1 MKRLAIFLVLIG
13 LFPTLAATQVSGLAV
28 SSKPSKPAVTLITSK
43 TGSARGK
50 VNVTVTFTRASTNS
64 RSPLLLTQVKI
75 GKASCSAVRNST
87 KCTVKNL
94 KSGERTKVTVRA
106 KNRNGYG
113 SWSSAVSFVPKPGAK
128 WVLKAPTSPTTL
140 PSGSATVPG
149 GTTTSA
155 LKFDFSGAAGIAL
168 QEISTSTASTS
179 SVSKFAVTNSNLLGI
194 TKNGEV
200 FDAVKSG
207 TIKVK
212 NFLIAPNDTLYL
224 HSESTRVNGSDC
236 VLVAVSIKTG
246 IPDCVE
252 ADYSFLFTDGSTD
265 FNGTTLPGVTF
276 YQQFQFDD
284 LGGIAYTGIPS
295 SDLKTGFGYSESQ
308 STEVRYYRSGK
319 KFVVRP
325 TNPFP
330 KTFVSDFRN
339 PVKNFLLLKNGSLLV
354 EETDFPTQDRTPDN
368 CRGCQSEFHLVH
380 YFPDGRRVLVAG
392 FPTEVART
400 SPLSFMT
407 RLPDGRVIVGAQYGW
422 LEIDTDTDLVNSRAY
437 LSWSSPLQFR
447 WGGSPQTPYGNL
459 LGQPPLFNPESSGCP
474 ALDDLFLELT
484 RTDIS
489 KIAYPSDGYK
499 SGQTPENVYLT
510 NICYDLAR
518 HWRKTWFAD
527 NRLVVLASR
536 HYNKRLI
543 GEDKFGALLE
553 VEYQGLLV
561 QVYPTFKPIVTSIT
575 SVNAAQPFLNS
586 VILTGE
592 DANGANKTVLYDI
605 VSGVETTLISG
616 LEDLR
621 IRSFTMNAGE
631 NSVFFGARRLS
642 NNKSVIGKVNMT
654 TKEVSILKEMPAA
667 LLNIQMF
674 SAASN

>member
-1 MKRLAIFLVLIG
+1 MKRLSIFLVLIG
-13 LFPTLAATQVSGLAV
+13 LFPTLAATQVSGLSV
-28 SSKPSKPAVTLITSK
+28 TSKPSKPAVTLITSK

-87 KCTVKNL
+87 KCTVKNV
-94 KSGERTKVTVRA
+94 KSGYRTKVTVRA

-113 SWSSAVSFVPKPGAK
+113 SWSSAVSFVPKSGAK
-128 WVLKAPTSPTTL
+128 WVLEVSNSPTTL

-149 GTTTSA
+149 VTSTSA

-168 QEISTSTASTS
+168 QEIATSTASTS
-179 SVSKFAVTNSNLLGI
+179 SVSKFAVTNSNLMGI

-212 NFLIAPNDTLYL
+212 NFLIAPNDTIYL
-224 HSESTRVNGSDC
+224 HSESTRVNGTDC

-252 ADYSFLFTDGSTD
+252 SDYGFLFTDGTLN
-265 FNGTTLPGVTF
+265 FNGTPLPGNSF

-284 LGGIAYTGIPS
+284 LGGVAYMGIPS
-295 SDLKTGFGYSESQ
+295 SDMKIGSGYGPSEG
-308 STEVRYYRSGK
+308 TEVRYYRSGS

-330 KTFVSDFRN
+330 KSIVGDFHN

-354 EETDFPTQDRTPDN
+354 EETDFPTQDRALDCYG
-368 CRGCQSEFHLVH
+368 CRSEFHLVH
-380 YFPDGRRVLVAG
+380 YFPDGRRVPVAG

-400 SPLSFMT
+400 SPMSFMT

-459 LGQPPLFNPESSGCP
+459 LGQPPLFNPESLGCP
-474 ALDDLFLELT
+474 ALDDLFLELV

-489 KIAYPSDGYK
+489 NIGYPSDRYE
-499 SGQTPENVYLT
+499 SGQTPENVYLM

-536 HYNKRLI
+536 YYTTRNF
-543 GEDKFGALLE
+543 GENKFGTLLE
-553 VEYQGLLV
+553 VEFQGLLV
-561 QVYPTFKPIVTSIT
+561 QVYPTFKPIATSIS

-592 DANGANKTVLYDI
+592 DTNGANKTVMYDI

-631 NSVFFGARRLS
+631 NSVYFGARRLS
-642 NNKSVIGKVNMT
+642 NNKSVIGKVNMS

-674 SAASN
+674 NAASN